1 MKDKYDHCKDT
12 VQKQIELRRKYWK
25 DRKSDFIILLQN
37 WLKHEKK
44 TLTISVNILY
54 DEYLSSGIET
64 FELSEYK
71 YGKDLQKWFD
81 SKLKTL

>member
-1 MKDKYDHCKDT
+1 MSSK
-12 VQKQIELRRKYWK
+12 KQIELRRKYWE
-25 DRKSDFIILLQN
+25 DRKSDFVVLLDN

-44 TLTISVNILY
+44 TLTISEDILY
-54 DEYLSSGIET
+54 DEYLSTGIET

-81 SKLKTL
+81 KKLQSRGNTNDL

>member
-1 MKDKYDHCKDT
+1 MNEII
-12 VQKQIELRRKYWK
+12 QQRRKYWE
-25 DRKSDFIILLQN
+25 DRKSDFVILLQN

-44 TLTISVNILY
+44 TFLISEDKLY
-54 DEYLSSGIET
+54 DEYLSTGIES

-81 SKLKTL
+81 IRLHSKNFEDTIIN

>member
-1 MKDKYDHCKDT
+1 MNEII
-12 VQKQIELRRKYWK
+12 QQRRKYWK
-25 DRKSDFIILLQN
+25 DRKNDFVILLQN

-44 TLTISVNILY
+44 TFLISEDKLY
-54 DEYLSSGIET
+54 DEYLSTGIES

-81 SKLKTL
+81 KRLH

>member
-1 MKDKYDHCKDT
+1 MNEII
-12 VQKQIELRRKYWK
+12 QERRKYWE
-25 DRKSDFIILLQN
+25 DRKSDFVVLLQN

-44 TLTISVNILY
+44 TLVISVDKLY
-54 DEYLSSGIET
+54 DEYLSTGIES

-81 SKLKTL
+81 NKLHSKGCCSNEE

>member
-1 MKDKYDHCKDT
+1 MNEI
-12 VQKQIELRRKYWK
+12 IEQRRKYWE
-25 DRKSDFIILLQN
+25 DRKNDFIMLLQN

-44 TLTISVNILY
+44 TFLISEDKLY
-54 DEYLSSGIET
+54 DEYLNTGIES

-81 SKLKTL
+81 IRLHSKSFEDIIIN

>member
-1 MKDKYDHCKDT
+1 MSSK
-12 VQKQIELRRKYWK
+12 KQIELRIKYWE
-25 DRKSDFIILLQN
+25 DRKSDFVILLDN

-44 TLTISVNILY
+44 TLTISADILY
-54 DEYLSSGIET
+54 DEYLSNGIET

-81 SKLKTL
+81 NNL

>member
-1 MKDKYDHCKDT
+1 MEKSK
-12 VQKQIELRRKYWK
+12 IELRRKYWQ
-25 DRKSDFIILLQN
+25 DRKSDFVILLQN

-44 TLTISVNILY
+44 TLTISVDILY
-54 DEYLSSGIET
+54 DEYLSTGIET

-81 SKLKTL
+81 SKL

>member
-1 MKDKYDHCKDT
+1 MMNSKE
-12 VQKQIELRRKYWK
+12 QIELRRKYWE
-25 DRKSDFIILLQN
+25 DRKSDFVILLSN

-44 TLTISVNILY
+44 TLAISADILY
-54 DEYLSSGIET
+54 DEYLSTGIET

-81 SKLKTL
+81 NNLRDNIRDR

>member
-1 MKDKYDHCKDT
+1 ME
-12 VQKQIELRRKYWK
+12 KQIELRRMYWK
-25 DRKSDFIILLQN
+25 DRKSDFVILLQN

-44 TLTISVNILY
+44 TLNISVDILY
-54 DEYLSSGIET
+54 DEYLSTGIAA

-81 SKLKTL
+81 SYITE

>member
-1 MKDKYDHCKDT
+1 MMSSKE
-12 VQKQIELRRKYWK
+12 QIELRRKYWE
-25 DRKSDFIILLQN
+25 DRKSDFVILLSN

-44 TLTISVNILY
+44 TLAISADILY
-54 DEYLSSGIET
+54 DEYLSTGIET

-81 SKLKTL
+81 NNLRDNIRDR

>member
-1 MKDKYDHCKDT
+1 MMSSKE
-12 VQKQIELRRKYWK
+12 QIGLRRKYWE
-25 DRKSDFIILLQN
+25 DRKSDFVILLSN

-44 TLTISVNILY
+44 TLAISADILY
-54 DEYLSSGIET
+54 DEYLSTGIET

-81 SKLKTL
+81 NNLRDNIRDR

>member
-1 MKDKYDHCKDT
+1 MNSKE
-12 VQKQIELRRKYWK
+12 QIELRRKYWE
-25 DRKSDFIILLQN
+25 DRKSDFVILLSN

-44 TLTISVNILY
+44 TLAISADILY
-54 DEYLSSGIET
+54 DEYLSTGIET

-81 SKLKTL
+81 NNLRDNIRDR

>member
-1 MKDKYDHCKDT
+1 MNEII
-12 VQKQIELRRKYWK
+12 QQRRKYWE
-25 DRKSDFIILLQN
+25 DRKSDFVILLQN

-44 TLTISVNILY
+44 TLNISVDILY
-54 DEYLSSGIET
+54 DEYLSTGIEA

-81 SKLKTL
+81 SYITE